1 MLPSSLSVSSLSVSS
16 VKPAK
21 PLATRLVTTIYRI
34 WKQRFTAGVLTMGLV
49 PMGLVLGGVNESAI
63 ASTEKP
69 IIAANLAVTATTAQP
84 DSLAASY
91 PAARV
96 KMTFDQLMNVGYAAS
111 RQGDFNTALINF
123 RRALALRPR
132 NAYAAAAADNMA
144 YYIEHAR
151 ITARQWEITQLE
163 TRLTNAINQKD
174 WVCAATT
181 LDELT
186 MYTKPNSLN
195 RARLVGQRGEVAG
208 RLDARLDH
216 EAWSTV
222 CAAQRPVY

>member
-1 MLPSSLSVSSLSVSS
+1 MLLPSSSGFSLSQLSQISANPVRCWQ
-16 VKPAK
+16 
-21 PLATRLVTTIYRI
+21 RLLTVGTLTI
-34 WKQRFTAGVLTMGLV
+34 GVLLSSTSTDAASIESG
-49 PMGLVLGGVNESAI
+49 SAI
-63 ASTEKP
+63 AISSQNGAQS
-69 IIAANLAVTATTAQP
+69 IAQTVTSSSARSKAQSEP
-84 DSLAASY
+84 VAWS
-91 PAARV
+91 
-96 KMTFDQLMNVGYAAS
+96 KMNFDQLMNVGYAAS

-123 RRALALRPR
+123 RRALNLRPG
-132 NAYAAAAADNMA
+132 NSYAAAAADNMA

-186 MYTKPNSLN
+186 MYTKPDSLN

-222 CAAQRPVY
+222 CAAKRPVY

>member
-1 MLPSSLSVSSLSVSS
+1 MLLPSSPGFSLSQLSQISANPVRCWQRVLTAST
-16 VKPAK
+16 
-21 PLATRLVTTIYRI
+21 LTI
-34 WKQRFTAGVLTMGLV
+34 GVL
-49 PMGLVLGGVNESAI
+49 LGSMNGSAAGSAI
-63 ASTEKP
+63 AASSQKE
-69 IIAANLAVTATTAQP
+69 AQSAAQP
-84 DSLAASY
+84 ATHGIAKPKAQSD
-91 PAARV
+91 PVARS
-96 KMTFDQLMNVGYAAS
+96 KMSFDQLMNVGYAAS
-111 RQGDFNTALINF
+111 RQGDLDTALINF
-123 RRALALRPR
+123 RRALALRPG
-132 NAYAAAAADNMA
+132 NSYAAAAADNMA

-151 ITARQWEITQLE
+151 VTARQWEITQLE

-186 MYTKPNSLN
+186 MYTKPDSLT

-222 CAAQRPVY
+222 CTAKRPVY

>member
-1 MLPSSLSVSSLSVSS
+1 MVRRWGW
-16 VKPAK
+16 A
-21 PLATRLVTTIYRI
+21 LATSAL
-34 WKQRFTAGVLTMGLV
+34 TAGV
-49 PMGLVLGGVNESAI
+49 VLGGMSGGAI
-63 ASTEKP
+63 ASPT
-69 IIAANLAVTATTAQP
+69 
-84 DSLAASY
+84 
-91 PAARV
+91 
-96 KMTFDQLMNVGYAAS
+96 TFDQLMNVGYAAS

-123 RRALALRPR
+123 RRALSLRPG
-132 NAYAAAAADNMA
+132 NSYAAAAADNMA

-151 ITARQWEITQLE
+151 VTARQWEITKLE

>member
-1 MLPSSLSVSSLSVSS
+1 MLLPSSPGFSLSQLSQISADLVRYWQR
-16 VKPAK
+16 A
-21 PLATRLVTTIYRI
+21 LATSTLTL
-34 WKQRFTAGVLTMGLV
+34 GVLLSST
-49 PMGLVLGGVNESAI
+49 GGSAI
-63 ASTEKP
+63 GSASVAP
-69 IIAANLAVTATTAQP
+69 LLDQTAQF
-84 DSLAASY
+84 AAQITHST
-91 PAARV
+91 ARPKAQSKPV
-96 KMTFDQLMNVGYAAS
+96 TRSKMSFDQLMNVGYAAS

-123 RRALALRPR
+123 RRALALRPS
-132 NAYAAAAADNMA
+132 NSYAAAAADNMI

-151 ITARQWEITQLE
+151 VTARQWEITQLE

-186 MYTKPNSLN
+186 MYTKPDSLN
-195 RARLVGQRGEVAG
+195 RARLVGQRGEVTG

-222 CAAQRPVY
+222 CVAERPVY